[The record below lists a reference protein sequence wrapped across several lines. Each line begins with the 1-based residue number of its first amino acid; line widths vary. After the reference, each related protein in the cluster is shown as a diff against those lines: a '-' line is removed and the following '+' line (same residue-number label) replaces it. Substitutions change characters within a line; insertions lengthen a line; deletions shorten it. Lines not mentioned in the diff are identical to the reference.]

1 MKARRGPGSAIAL
14 SGLVAI
20 LLAIVSCQSRAQP
33 DPPTS
38 VPRPIPSKDVG
49 VPSPR
54 IGASAR
60 NSNGTLRAFPAV
72 AELPGKALVFSYYDF
87 GPQALAH
94 PFLGQDCYPFGECC
108 CMELGDR
115 FDVRVVVVR
124 GMSIAEA
131 RANYPTGPT
140 SGDFRIVTREAALAF
155 LSESLR
161 ELEASS
167 PDDRIPTLEATLR
180 ATRARIE
187 TALPR

>member
-1 MKARRGPGSAIAL
+1 ML
-14 SGLVAI
+14 SGLLAV
-20 LLAIVSCQSRAQP
+20 LLAIVSCQSRTQP
-33 DPPTS
+33 DAPATA
-38 VPRPIPSKDVG
+38 VPRPIPSKDVAAG
-49 VPSPR
+49 VPSSR
-54 IGASAR
+54 IVALGR

-72 AELPGKALVFSYYDF
+72 VELPGRALVFSYYDF

-115 FDVRVVVVR
+115 FDVRVVVVQ
-124 GMSIAEA
+124 GLSISEA
-131 RANYPTGPT
+131 RANYPTGPS

-155 LSESLR
+155 LTESLR
-161 ELEASS
+161 DLEDSS